1 MNIEQIINSLNFT
14 TIFWQAGAT
23 LIFMVADIITGLI
36 QAVIN
41 KNLDSQKMRE
51 GILRKAL
58 LILIVILSFVAQYAF
73 NIPAISKVVCIYI
86 IVMEVISIF
95 ENLKKAGVDLGKLGE
110 ILKIK
115 SDNEEIDINIKES
128 EDKKIMEDKE
138 IVLTEEQKKE
148 FNNGKGE

>member
-58 LILIVILSFVAQYAF
+58 LILVVILSFISQYAF

-86 IVMEVISIF
+86 IIMEVISIF

-115 SDNEEIDINIKES
+115 SDNEEVDVNIKES
-128 EDKKIMEDKE
+128 EDKK
-138 IVLTEEQKKE
+138 
-148 FNNGKGE
+148 

>member
-58 LILIVILSFVAQYAF
+58 LILVVILSFISQYAF

-128 EDKKIMEDKE
+128 EDKK
-138 IVLTEEQKKE
+138 
-148 FNNGKGE
+148 

>member
-23 LIFMVADIITGLI
+23 LLFMVADIISGII

-41 KNLDSQKMRE
+41 KGLDSQKMRE

-58 LILIVILSFVAQYAF
+58 LILVVILSFIAQYAF

-86 IVMEVISIF
+86 ILMEIISIF

-110 ILKIK
+110 LLKIK
-115 SDNEEIDINIKES
+115 SDNEEINVNINKE
-128 EDKKIMEDKE
+128 DTK
-138 IVLTEEQKKE
+138 
-148 FNNGKGE
+148 NG

>member
-58 LILIVILSFVAQYAF
+58 LILVVILSFISQYAF

-86 IVMEVISIF
+86 IIMEVISIF

-128 EDKKIMEDKE
+128 EDKK
-138 IVLTEEQKKE
+138 
-148 FNNGKGE
+148 

>member
-23 LIFMVADIITGLI
+23 LIFMVADIVTGLI

-58 LILIVILSFVAQYAF
+58 LILVVILSFISQYAF

-86 IVMEVISIF
+86 IIMEEISIF

-115 SDNEEIDINIKES
+115 SDNEEIDVNIKES
-128 EDKKIMEDKE
+128 EEDKK
-138 IVLTEEQKKE
+138 
-148 FNNGKGE
+148 

>member
-23 LIFMVADIITGLI
+23 LIFMVADIVTGLI

-58 LILIVILSFVAQYAF
+58 LILVVILSFISQYAF

-86 IVMEVISIF
+86 IIMEVISIF

-115 SDNEEIDINIKES
+115 SDNEEVDVNIKES
-128 EDKKIMEDKE
+128 EDKK
-138 IVLTEEQKKE
+138 
-148 FNNGKGE
+148 

>member
-23 LIFMVADIITGLI
+23 LIFMVADIITGLV
-36 QAVIN
+36 QAIIN

-73 NIPAISKVVCIYI
+73 NIPAISKVVCLYLI
-86 IVMEVISIF
+86 IMEVISIF

-115 SDNEEIDINIKES
+115 SDNEEVDVNIKN
-128 EDKKIMEDKE
+128 
-138 IVLTEEQKKE
+138 EEEK
-148 FNNGKGE
+148 

>member
-1 MNIEQIINSLNFT
+1 MNLEQIINSLNFT

-23 LIFMVADIITGLI
+23 LIFMVVDIISGII

-41 KNLDSQKMRE
+41 KSLDSQKMRE

-58 LILIVILSFVAQYAF
+58 LILVVILSFIAQYAF

-86 IVMEVISIF
+86 ILMEVISIF

-110 ILKIK
+110 LLKIK
-115 SDNEEIDINIKES
+115 SDNEEVDVNIKES
-128 EDKKIMEDKE
+128 
-138 IVLTEEQKKE
+138 
-148 FNNGKGE
+148 GKNE

>member
-23 LIFMVADIITGLI
+23 LIFMVADIVTGLI

-73 NIPAISKVVCIYI
+73 NIPAISKVVCLYLI
-86 IVMEVISIF
+86 IMEVISIF

-115 SDNEEIDINIKES
+115 SDNEEVDVNIKES
-128 EDKKIMEDKE
+128 EDNK
-138 IVLTEEQKKE
+138 
-148 FNNGKGE
+148 

>member
-58 LILIVILSFVAQYAF
+58 LILVVILSFISQYAF

-86 IVMEVISIF
+86 IVMEIISIF
-95 ENLKKAGVDLGKLGE
+95 ENIKKAGVDLGKLGE

-115 SDNEEIDINIKES
+115 SDNEEVDVNIKMRR
-128 EDKKIMEDKE
+128 KI
-138 IVLTEEQKKE
+138 
-148 FNNGKGE
+148 NNGR

>member
-23 LIFMVADIITGLI
+23 LIFMVVDIISGII
-36 QAVIN
+36 QAIIN

-51 GILRKAL
+51 GILRKSL
-58 LILIVILSFVAQYAF
+58 LILVVILSFIAQYAF

-86 IVMEVISIF
+86 ILMEIISIF

-110 ILKIK
+110 LLKIK
-115 SDNEEIDINIKES
+115 TEVDVNINKIEEDN
-128 EDKKIMEDKE
+128 KK
-138 IVLTEEQKKE
+138 
-148 FNNGKGE
+148 